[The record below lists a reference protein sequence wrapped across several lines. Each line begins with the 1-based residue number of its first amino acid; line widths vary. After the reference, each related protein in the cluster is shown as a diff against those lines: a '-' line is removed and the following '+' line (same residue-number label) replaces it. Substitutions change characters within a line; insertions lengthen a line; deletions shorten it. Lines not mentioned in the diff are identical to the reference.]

1 MSSTNKDALKLV
13 YFAWVRERIGRSEEE
28 IVLPGEVRTVND
40 LLSWLKGRGEEYQ
53 TALAHDEVIRVA
65 IDHEHV
71 DHGAAIAGARE
82 IALFPPM
89 TGG

>member
-1 MSSTNKDALKLV
+1 MAKLV
-13 YFAWVRERIGRSEEE
+13 YFAWVRERIGKPEEE
-28 IVLPGEVRTVND
+28 VSLPASVVTVED
-40 LLSWLKGRGEEYQ
+40 LLHWLKGRGDEYAH
-53 TALAHDEVIRVA
+53 ALRHSEVIRVA

-71 DHGAAIAGARE
+71 DHGEKIAGAGE

>member
-1 MSSTNKDALKLV
+1 MTTKLV
-13 YFAWVRERIGRSEEE
+13 YFAWVRERIGKPEEE
-28 IVLPGEVRTVND
+28 IDLPADVRTVGE
-40 LLSWLKGRGEEYQ
+40 LLDHLKTRGEEYEA
-53 TALAHDEVIRVA
+53 ALEYPDVIRVA

-71 DHGAAIAGARE
+71 DHGEKIAGARE